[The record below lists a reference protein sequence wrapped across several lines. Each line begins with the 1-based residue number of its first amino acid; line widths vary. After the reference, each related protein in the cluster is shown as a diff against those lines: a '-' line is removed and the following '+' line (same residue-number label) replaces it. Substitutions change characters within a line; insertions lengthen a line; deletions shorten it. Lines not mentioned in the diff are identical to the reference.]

1 MKNSVYRMYRANPTM
16 ELLGQQTFSAATR
29 SPELKELEAAYCS
42 EENKRN
48 FFARFAISNCF
59 DLIVD
64 VFNLGVII
72 GIRKER
78 ARRKNKK
85 PRQCAN
91 IDRAATVKPTTI

>member
-1 MKNSVYRMYRANPTM
+1 MNRYRLYQANPTTRV
-16 ELLGQQTFSAATR
+16 LGHQTFITATR

-42 EENKRN
+42 EKNKRN
-48 FFARFAISNCF
+48 FFSRFAVSNCF

-78 ARRKNKK
+78 QRRKTKSPANAPTLTGPK
-85 PRQCAN
+85 P
-91 IDRAATVKPTTI
+91 

>member
-1 MKNSVYRMYRANPTM
+1 MNKVYRLYQANPTM
-16 ELLGQQTFSAATR
+16 KMLGQQTFLQATR

-64 VFNLGVII
+64 VFNLGII
-72 GIRKER
+72 YGIRKER
-78 ARRKNKK
+78 QRRKAGAAWKK
-85 PRQCAN
+85 
-91 IDRAATVKPTTI
+91 

>member
-1 MKNSVYRMYRANPTM
+1 MNKGYRLYRENQTMKI
-16 ELLGQQTFSAATR
+16 LGQQTFITATR

-78 ARRKNKK
+78 ARRKAAREKNKS
-85 PRQCAN
+85 
-91 IDRAATVKPTTI
+91 

>member
-1 MKNSVYRMYRANPTM
+1 MNKGYRLYKANPTM
-16 ELLGQQTFSAATR
+16 KMLGQQTFITAAR

-48 FFARFAISNCF
+48 FFSRFAVSNCF

-78 ARRKNKK
+78 ARRKAAREKNKS
-85 PRQCAN
+85 
-91 IDRAATVKPTTI
+91 